1 MSALQHDRIID
12 AGNPDY
18 ALIEGEAERV
28 AQQAIR
34 ELKSSRR
41 RECYAAA
48 DGVPTWTGT
57 SGGVR
62 PVSGNK

>member
-41 RECYAAA
+41 RECWTAA
-48 DGVPTWTGT
+48 DPNWTGT
-57 SGGVR
+57 SGVVR
-62 PVSGNK
+62 PLPGNK